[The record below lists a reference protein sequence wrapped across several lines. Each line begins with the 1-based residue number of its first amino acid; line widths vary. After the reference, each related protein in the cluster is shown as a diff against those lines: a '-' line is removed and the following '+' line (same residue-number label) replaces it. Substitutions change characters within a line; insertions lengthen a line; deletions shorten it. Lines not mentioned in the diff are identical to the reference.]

1 MLLVEMGKYGKGA
14 ALALCLTAA
23 VALGTAGCT
32 RETEEPV
39 IAERTEAPAE
49 TAERTEVPAETAERT
64 EAPAETATE
73 DGTSGGGQLEGG
85 GQEGTRAGDEREES
99 AQAGSGNQAR
109 SGQPWSGRK
118 TLAQQTEAPARYR
131 TQVNGAQVEI
141 AADVPVLVPAAQE
154 APGRTVT
161 RAVPYTPED
170 FEAFKRVVGQAEE
183 ITWGEN
189 QLNEEQRGGY
199 TSCTSTDEKYYVS
212 FRDKGD
218 VPFIWLNS
226 RRISYGSGN
235 GSDAGDLSGMKM
247 DDSERRR
254 LERELTGKA
263 ESLLKDLGLG
273 DFLQMQVKWRALSE
287 SKAGGWVPDG
297 RYALVMRYCKTS
309 DGILEPG
316 NQVAVWGEVPPNAQY
331 VAIVYADDGQLIE
344 LKDINHVQYGETVG
358 TDDFLLP
365 FSAITEIF
373 EQYAKSYYSTH
384 TPGYELQGE
393 DQLIAK
399 LQDLKTCAYV
409 KLSAVKLEYRA
420 AYKGED
426 EENQTGRLEPVWN
439 FYGGITVGYRDAGGV
454 ESEVQRAGLTAED
467 DLLLVSISA
476 ADGRVYGR

>member
-1 MLLVEMGKYGKGA
+1 MLLVKMGKYGKDA
-14 ALALCLTAA
+14 ALALCLAA

-49 TAERTEVPAETAERT
+49 TAERTEAL
-64 EAPAETATE
+64 AETATE

-85 GQEGTRAGDEREES
+85 GQPEGDGQEGTRAGDEREGS

-154 APGRTVT
+154 APGRTVI

-170 FEAFKRVVGQAEE
+170 FEAFKRVVGQAEK
-183 ITWGEN
+183 INWGEN

-199 TSCTSTDEKYYVS
+199 TNCTSTDEKYYVS

-247 DDSERRR
+247 DDSGRRR

-263 ESLLKDLGLG
+263 ESLLEDLGLG
-273 DFLQMQVKWRALSE
+273 DFRQMQIKWRSLSE
-287 SKAGGWVPDG
+287 SKGGGWVPDG
-297 RYALVMRYCKTS
+297 RYALVMRYCKTA
-309 DGILEPG
+309 DGILEPA
-316 NQVAVWGEVPPNAQY
+316 NRVAVWGEVPPNAQY
-331 VAIVYADDGQLIE
+331 VDIVYADDGQLIE

-393 DQLIAK
+393 DQLMARS
-399 LQDLKTCAYV
+399 QDLKTCAYV
-409 KLSAVKLEYRA
+409 KLSGVKLEYRA
-420 AYKGED
+420 AYQGEN
-426 EENQTGRLEPVWN
+426 EENQSGRLEPVWN